1 MQLLKKFMNEF
12 KEFALRGNVMDLAIG
27 VIIGAA
33 FQAIINSLVNDVLS
47 PLIGLF
53 AQTDLSYLVLTL
65 NDVDIKYGA
74 FLTSVIN
81 FIIMV
86 FIIFLL
92 VKGMNA
98 LASIGRRKE
107 EDKQKQAVK
116 KCPYCLSEIDIK
128 ATRCPHCTSE
138 LLVNLEEELSEKIDI
153 EETETTE

>member
-107 EDKQKQAVK
+107 EDKPEPDVK

>member
-107 EDKQKQAVK
+107 EDKPEPAVK
-116 KCPYCLSEIDIK
+116 KCPYCLSEIDIN
-128 ATRCPHCTSE
+128 ATRCQHCTSE
-138 LLVNLEEELSEKIDI
+138 ILLNLEEQ
-153 EETETTE
+153 